1 MPGSVI
7 PYNQYEAENAY
18 QRLRACLTRE
28 SAEAAI
34 LEIKT
39 FLKMFPEVV
48 LAHNDLGVL
57 YHQCGNEL
65 LALAHY
71 EKANRLQP
79 NNPTVI
85 KNLAEFYFVVLNWT
99 DDAIEMLTLLLK
111 SFPADFEILTALG
124 SISEK
129 VGQPDE
135 ARTFY
140 RKANQLDPDNAQV
153 REILA
158 RLDGP
163 VSSAEYRQ
171 PLISQVADAELAPLE
186 QLLASNPS
194 DAMAHNN
201 LAVTLVS
208 RGQYDQARYHYEQ
221 AVQYE
226 PLNAMYRKNLADL
239 YYAGFGMADEAVEI
253 YTGLI
258 REYPDDVEVLTAL
271 AILAK
276 GTDLT
281 EEARIFIEKVIE
293 LQPWNVDAR
302 NFLAEI

>member
-1 MPGSVI
+1 MSGSVV
-7 PYNQYEAENAY
+7 PYNQYEAQNAY

-39 FLKMFPEVV
+39 FLKMFPDVV

-57 YHQCGNEL
+57 YHQCGNEI

-99 DDAIEMLTLLLK
+99 DDAIEMLTALLQAY
-111 SFPADFEILTALG
+111 PADFELLTALG

-135 ARTFY
+135 ARAFY
-140 RKANQLDPDNAQV
+140 RRANQLDPENVQV

-171 PLISQVADAELAPLE
+171 PRPLQQIDEELAPLE
-186 QLLASNPS
+186 RLLAENPS
-194 DAMAHNN
+194 NALAHNN
-201 LAVTLVS
+201 LAVVLSS
-208 RGQYDQARYHYEQ
+208 RGQLDLARGHYEQ

-239 YYAGFGMADEAVEI
+239 YYAAFGMTDEAVEL
-253 YTGLI
+253 YTGLLK
-258 REYPDDVEVLTAL
+258 EHPDDVEVLTAL

-276 GTDLT
+276 GAGLT

-293 LQPWNVDAR
+293 LQPWNEDAG
-302 NFLAEI
+302 NFLAEL